1 MTVPRPEHLAE
12 MPPPLSQD
20 AVRAAWA
27 MPWKARNEIAR
38 LLLWPWARLRF
49 ALAGLP
55 WGPGWRLYGMPIL
68 QVHREAAVTLGARL
82 CLRSSVRSN
91 PLAPAHPV
99 VISARRPD
107 VVLSIGDD
115 FGMTGGVIVAEQQ
128 VTIGHRVLVGANT
141 TIADTDFHPLDAAAR
156 RADPLAG
163 ATAPIIIEDDV
174 FIGMN
179 CLILKGA
186 HLGAGCVI
194 GAGSV
199 VTGHIPPGVIA
210 AGSPAKV
217 IRPIHPDKETP

>member
-1 MTVPRPEHLAE
+1 MPSPRPEHLAE
-12 MPPPLSQD
+12 VPPPFSRG
-20 AVRAAWA
+20 AVRAAWV
-27 MPWKARNEIAR
+27 MPWKARNEMAR

-68 QVHREAAVTLGARL
+68 QVHRGAAVTIGARL
-82 CLRSSVRSN
+82 NLRSSVRSN
-91 PLAPAHPV
+91 PLAPNHPV
-99 VISARRPD
+99 VISARRPEA
-107 VVLSIGDD
+107 VLAIGDD
-115 FGMTGGVIVAEQQ
+115 FGMTGGVIVAEQR

-141 TIADTDFHPLDAAAR
+141 TIADTDFHPLDAQAR

-163 ATAPIIIEDDV
+163 AAAPITIEDDV

-199 VTGHIPPGVIA
+199 VTGAIPPGVIA
-210 AGSPAKV
+210 AGNPAKV
-217 IRPIHPDKETP
+217 IRPIHSDEETP